1 VTGFAVRSPSETV
14 VTAAV
19 IAPPLPPQ
27 IAAQDLVKTYRMGDS
42 VIGALQGINVAVAR
56 GEYLAVTGHSGSG
69 KSTFMNLVGALDT
82 PTSGS
87 LKVEGR
93 ELGGLNSNALA
104 HYRNE
109 KIGFVFQ
116 TFNLLARTS
125 ALDNVALPLL
135 YSHRRGGD
143 AQEKARECL
152 AKVGL
157 SERLRHQPSELSGGQ
172 QQRVA
177 IARALANDPHIL
189 LADEPTGALDSRT
202 TDEIIALFEEL
213 NESGITVIIV
223 THELDIAKRARR
235 RITFRDGH
243 MIEDVTR

>member
-1 VTGFAVRSPSETV
+1 MTQAPAPSP
-14 VTAAV
+14 
-19 IAPPLPPQ
+19 PPQ
-27 IAAQDLVKTYRMGDS
+27 IVARDLVKTYRMGDS
-42 VIGALQGINVAVAR
+42 IIGALQGIDVEVAR

-87 LKVEGR
+87 LQIEGR
-93 ELGGLNSNALA
+93 ELSGLSSDALA

-109 KIGFVFQ
+109 TIGFVFQ
-116 TFNLLARTS
+116 TFNLLARTT

-135 YSHRRGGD
+135 YSHRANKGD
-143 AQEKARECL
+143 AREKAKACL
-152 AKVGL
+152 ARVGL
-157 SERLRHQPSELSGGQ
+157 AERERHQPSELSGGQ

-177 IARALANDPHIL
+177 IARALVNDPHIL

-213 NESGITVIIV
+213 NASGITVILV
-223 THELDIAKRARR
+223 THELDIAARAHRS
-235 RITFRDGH
+235 ITFRDGV
-243 MIEDVTR
+243 IVEDAA